1 MGGIEPFEVDITL
14 VDAVDAVRYNAGKLL
29 GGFHIMHL
37 PVTDVSEDRNV
48 PVVIKLAVQFNRAF
62 LLTEL
67 CPVENAQAQRRAA
80 SSRISRSKVV

>member
-1 MGGIEPFEVDITL
+1 
-14 VDAVDAVRYNAGKLL
+14 
-29 GGFHIMHL
+29 MHL

-48 PVVIKLAVQFNRAF
+48 PVVIKLAVQFDRTF